1 VATKRDGEE
10 YLVSMLVN
18 TVYDEQGNPFR
29 YVALLSDIT
38 KKSFRRTDLAPGQLR
53 CPHRLAQ
60 PAHVP
65 RASAP
70 GNEKTDRSQ
79 LPMALVFV
87 DLDYFKEINDTLGH
101 DKGDL
106 LLKEV
111 ATRLPVRAQHRYRG
125 PSGRR

>member
-1 VATKRDGEE
+1 MPSPA
-10 YLVSMLVN
+10 
-18 TVYDEQGNPFR
+18 
-29 YVALLSDIT
+29 
-38 KKSFRRTDLAPGQLR
+38 
-53 CPHRLAQ
+53 AQ

-111 ATRLPVRAQHRYRG
+111 ATRLSVLRAQHRYRG
-125 PSGRR
+125 PFGRR